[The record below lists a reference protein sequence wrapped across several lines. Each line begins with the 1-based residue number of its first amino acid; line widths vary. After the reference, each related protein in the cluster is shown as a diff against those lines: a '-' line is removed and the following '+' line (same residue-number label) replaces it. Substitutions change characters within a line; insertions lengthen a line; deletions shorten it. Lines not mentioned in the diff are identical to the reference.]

1 MKDKNIITVIMLF
14 IIISVA
20 GLGVYFSNG
29 LTAYKENKIKY
40 EEEKD
45 KPEFN
50 GLSKENISVYK
61 FSDSEPSEYFIQ
73 LHNIY
78 TSSSYYSIG
87 NSLPED
93 IILSR
98 NLKDN
103 AQLMI
108 ANDKVFILE
117 DKEIKGH
124 TSKGA
129 GCYSVIWDVTEITD
143 EIDKSNII
151 NDLLC
156 NENNY
161 YKINTVDLLEEGTLL
176 K

>member
-1 MKDKNIITVIMLF
+1 MKNKDVITVIMLF

-29 LTAYKENKIKY
+29 LTAYKENKMKY

-45 KPEFN
+45 NPEFN
-50 GLSKENISVYK
+50 GFSKENISIYK
-61 FSDSEPSEYFIQ
+61 FSNSEPSEYFIQ

-78 TSSSYYSIG
+78 ASSSYYPIG
-87 NSLPED
+87 NNLPED

-103 AQLMI
+103 TQLMI
-108 ANDKVFILE
+108 ANDKVFIFE

-129 GCYSVIWDVTEITD
+129 NCHSVIWEVTEITD
-143 EIDKSNII
+143 EIDKSNIT
-151 NDLLC
+151 NDLLS

-161 YKINTVDLLEEGTLL
+161 YKINAADLIEEDTLL

>member
-1 MKDKNIITVIMLF
+1 MKGKEIITVIMLF

-20 GLGVYFSNG
+20 GLGVYFSDG

-45 KPEFN
+45 NPEFN
-50 GLSKENISVYK
+50 GFSKENISIYK
-61 FSDSEPSEYFIQ
+61 LSNSEGAEYFMQ
-73 LHNIY
+73 LHILSS
-78 TSSSYYSIG
+78 SSSYSPIG

-103 AQLMI
+103 AQLII
-108 ANDKVFILE
+108 ANDKVFIFE

-129 GCYSVIWDVTEITD
+129 NCHSVIWDVTEITD
-143 EIDKSNII
+143 EIDKSNIT
-151 NDLLC
+151 NDLLS

-161 YKINTVDLLEEGTLL
+161 YKINTVDLIEEDTLL

>member
-1 MKDKNIITVIMLF
+1 MKNKDVVTIIMLF

-45 KPEFN
+45 KSEFN
-50 GLSKENISVYK
+50 GLSKENISIYK
-61 FSDSEPSEYFIQ
+61 FSDSEGAEYFIQ
-73 LHNIY
+73 LHNVCG
-78 TSSSYYSIG
+78 SSSYYPIG

-93 IILSR
+93 IFVSRRLRGNTQIL
-98 NLKDN
+98 L
-103 AQLMI
+103 I
-108 ANDKVFILE
+108 NDKVFIF
-117 DKEIKGH
+117 KNTCV
-124 TSKGA
+124 TS
-129 GCYSVIWDVTEITD
+129 STTHRNLWDVTEITD
-143 EIDKSNII
+143 EIDKSNLI
-151 NDLLC
+151 NDLLS

-161 YKINTVDLLEEGTLL
+161 YRINTVDLIEEDTLL

>member
-1 MKDKNIITVIMLF
+1 MKDKNIITIIMLF
-14 IIISVA
+14 IIMSVA

-61 FSDSEPSEYFIQ
+61 FSDSEGAEYFMQ
-73 LHNIY
+73 LHNVSG
-78 TSSSYYSIG
+78 SSNYYSIG
-87 NSLPED
+87 NSLSED

-98 NLKDN
+98 KLESNTQLILINDEIFIFKNTYVTSGTTHRNL
-103 AQLMI
+103 
-108 ANDKVFILE
+108 
-117 DKEIKGH
+117 
-124 TSKGA
+124 
-129 GCYSVIWDVTEITD
+129 WDVTEITD

-151 NDLLC
+151 NDLLS

-161 YKINTVDLLEEGTLL
+161 YKINIADLLEEDTLL